1 MASPRTRTDDVAS
14 GAPARRRYH
23 SPLREQ
29 RARQTRDA
37 VLAAATE
44 LFTTKGWAAT
54 GMRDIAR
61 AAGTATE
68 TLYAHFPSKTALLQ
82 TVIDIAVVGDEA
94 PSPLAERPE
103 FTALADGT
111 RAERIA
117 AAARLVTGV
126 QQRTA
131 GFAKVIREAA
141 TADEA
146 MADLLAA
153 TRQRQWLG
161 VEAGVRLLI
170 GRDAPARQ
178 LDGLWAVLSIE
189 VYLLLVEVRGWSAED
204 YESWLAETLA
214 VLVPGP

>member
-1 MASPRTRTDDVAS
+1 MASEVR
-14 GAPARRRYH
+14 ARRRYH

-29 RARQTRDA
+29 RARQTREA

-44 LFTTKGWAAT
+44 LFTTQGWAAT

-111 RAERIA
+111 RAERFA
-117 AAARLVTGV
+117 AAGRLVTAV
-126 QQRTA
+126 NQRTA
-131 GFAKVIREAA
+131 GFAKLIREAA
-141 TADEA
+141 TGDEA
-146 MADLLAA
+146 MADLLEA
-153 TRQRQWLG
+153 TRQRQWLD
-161 VEAGVRLLI
+161 VRAAVRLLA
-170 GRDAPARQ
+170 GRDAPVRL
-178 LDGLWAVLSIE
+178 LDGVWAVVSIE
-189 VYLLLVEVRGWSAED
+189 VYLLLVEVRGWSPEEYAA
-204 YESWLAETLA
+204 WLAETLA
-214 VLVPGP
+214 VLVPSP

>member
-1 MASPRTRTDDVAS
+1 VAS
-14 GAPARRRYH
+14 ETPARRRYH

-29 RARQTRDA
+29 RARQTREA

-44 LFTTKGWAAT
+44 LFTTQGWAAT

-111 RAERIA
+111 RAERFA
-117 AAARLVTGV
+117 AAGRLVTAV
-126 QQRTA
+126 NQRTA
-131 GFAKVIREAA
+131 GFAKLIREAA
-141 TADEA
+141 TGDGA
-146 MADLLAA
+146 MADLLEA
-153 TRQRQWLG
+153 TRQRQWLD
-161 VEAGVRLLI
+161 VQAAVRLLA
-170 GRDAPARQ
+170 GCDAPVRL
-178 LDGLWAVLSIE
+178 LDGVWAVVSIE
-189 VYLLLVEVRGWSAED
+189 VYLLLVEVRGWSPEEYA
-204 YESWLAETLA
+204 SWLAETLA
-214 VLVPGP
+214 VLVPSP